1 MDGIKDIV
9 YGVMED
15 WAAKKEGAQTD
26 SPPVWLKKVLTKR
39 ELAHIKFNYFRKG
52 ILGIWVDSSG
62 WLYVLNL
69 KKTQL
74 LEKLGQTSNRVKD
87 IRFKIGVVR

>member
-26 SPPVWLKKVLTKR
+26 SPQVWLKKVLTKR

-52 ILGIWVDSSG
+52 TLGVWVDSSG
-62 WLYVLNL
+62 WLYLLNL
-69 KKTQL
+69 KKTKL
-74 LEKLGQTSNRVKD
+74 LEGLCQTSGRVKD
-87 IRFKIGVVR
+87 IRFKIGDIK